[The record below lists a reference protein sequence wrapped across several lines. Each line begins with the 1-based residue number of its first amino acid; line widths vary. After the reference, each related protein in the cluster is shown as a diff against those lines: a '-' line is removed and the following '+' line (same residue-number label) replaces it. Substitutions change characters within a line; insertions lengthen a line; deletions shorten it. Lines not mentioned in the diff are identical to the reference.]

1 MKRGSDA
8 PNSWNKVH
16 LRLEMTFGLV
26 RSAPPPAAAPRP
38 SQRGAAGFEDV
49 SEQPISARGLR

>member
-16 LRLEMTFGLV
+16 LRLGMTFGLV
-26 RSAPPPAAAPRP
+26 RSAPPPAAAPSEP
-38 SQRGAAGFEDV
+38 SA
-49 SEQPISARGLR
+49 EQPGLRMSARSQSAPAA